1 MFQILKNQGE
11 NKFFKFAR
19 FFFCKQKKVQTFIYI
34 MNDKHSVRPEKEY
47 RLIHESKYEFD
58 EKTQIEKRSLIKYG
72 KFLIIKKN
80 IGYQR

>member
-1 MFQILKNQGE
+1 
-11 NKFFKFAR
+11 
-19 FFFCKQKKVQTFIYI
+19 